1 MNLAQVSDK
10 LLRYIKQNTTPGI
23 TNRGLSL
30 YNQGKKGI
38 IITEFD
44 INIQKA
50 TFQAYGTK
58 TYSVQ
63 INNFFKG
70 FGPITSCTCPSDWTK
85 ICKHR
90 VAAIFLL
97 IDAIKNPDGAIE
109 EQNQKESI
117 YRNTRTPLLL
127 PDFDEITS
135 QKILELTEHK
145 TLPSSFATEVEIF
158 DQQLGAVGLRHF
170 SDFWDHEGTEVNF
183 FYQGDQ
189 LYTICACGQDVFG
202 LCDHQ
207 TNVLRYILKNKSP
220 FFLKAYNPQNYA
232 AQRIELAKWA
242 GISLDDFDDNFDF
255 DFNQKKYIPKGKL
268 AGLIDFA
275 KASTPSSFTQED
287 IRQWQILAPILKA
300 EEQNIYSMGYVI
312 DTSYDYQKYATITPV
327 IGKKSTTLFLKEL
340 KKYEANSN
348 FPIEKTSLDDK
359 RVSLATMANM
369 RLSDTQVF
377 TPDETSKAQFNDYQS
392 LIPLLSNNNNIYIRH
407 HRYENKVK
415 RKDIRLIEVSDT
427 PAKLFFELSEDENF
441 FTFKAKLQ
449 IGSKSIPIPSSRLSR
464 TLISPFLVKN
474 AGVIYLQDNF
484 NQVRALQ
491 DSIAQQPIFRAKQQ
505 DAELFFD
512 KVVLPASKLFPIK
525 VSRLKTYEKRTL
537 FLESKKKEI
546 YVSDMDN
553 YVLFEPAIRYTDDT
567 VIKLAK
573 QGAPFTK
580 EGNVLSS
587 FFRDEEA
594 EKSLNDFMAQLHP
607 DFSSQKKQ
615 GLYYLNYNQLLEKD
629 WFFDFFSATKS
640 EAVELFGIKKLKR
653 LKYSPQRAQIS
664 TQIASGQDWFDINIK
679 VTFGDEEVK
688 IADLKK
694 AIIKQSKYIQLNDGK
709 LGVIPEEWLDKLAG
723 YFRVGEVDGEQL
735 KISKRKFSIID
746 QLFED
751 IDNQEII
758 QELAERRRKIKDF
771 KNIKNVSLSSNM
783 TATLRPYQKEGIN
796 WLHFLDEF
804 KWGGILADDM
814 GLGKTVQVLSLL
826 QSMVDKG
833 RGPHLVVVPTSL
845 LFNWQN
851 EIQKFAPNLDFHVHY
866 GPDRSKNLDK
876 IQAHDITLTSYGVVL
891 RDIPFLQ
898 NQLFSYVILDESQA
912 IKNVL
917 SQRYKASCLLQ
928 AENRIAMTGT
938 PIENNTFDLYAQM
951 NFLNPGFLG
960 SQASFKRDYSKP
972 IDSLQDSARAQELQ
986 KLISPFVLRRTKEQ
1000 VAKELPPKIE
1010 DYIYVNLGEEQ
1021 QKVYDAFRNKY
1032 RDYLLGK
1039 IKEDG
1044 LAKSKMYV
1052 LEGLTKLR
1060 LICDS
1065 PTLVD
1070 DGKYA
1075 GESAK
1080 IQELIKH
1087 ITEKTANHKMLV
1099 FSQFTKMLALVKT
1112 ALDKEGI
1119 PYEYLDGQ
1127 CTQNQRKSSVDNF
1140 QENKDIRVFL
1150 ISLKAG
1156 NVGLNLTAADYVYL
1170 LDPWWNPAVES
1181 QAIDRTHRI
1190 GQDKH
1195 VIAYR
1200 MIAKNTIEEKIMKL
1214 QQRKKKLASDLIQ
1227 TDESVMKSI
1236 TQDDILDLFG

>member
-1 MNLAQVSDK
+1 MNQKINPDK
-10 LLRYIKQNTTPGI
+10 LLRYIKQSTTPSI
-23 TNRGLSL
+23 SNRGLSI
-30 YNQGKKGI
+30 YNKGKRGI
-38 IITEFD
+38 VIKELD
-44 INIQKA
+44 MKIQRA
-50 TFQAYGTK
+50 SFVAYGTK
-58 TYSVQ
+58 TYDVQ
-63 INNFFKG
+63 INNFLKG
-70 FGPITSCTCPSDWTK
+70 FGPITSCTCPSDWTEL
-85 ICKHR
+85 CKHR
-90 VAAIFLL
+90 VAAILLL
-97 IDAIKNPDGAIE
+97 IDVINNPETPIE
-109 EQNQKESI
+109 KQNKKESS
-117 YRNTRTPLLL
+117 YRNTKTPLLL
-127 PDFDEITS
+127 KGFDKITYP
-135 QKILELTEHK
+135 KILNLTEYK
-145 TLPSSFATEVEIF
+145 SLPSFYANEVEVF
-158 DQQLGAVGLRHF
+158 GEQLGAVGLRHF
-170 SDFWDHEGTEVNF
+170 SDFWDHTGTEVKF
-183 FYQGDQ
+183 FYQEGK
-189 LYTICACGQDVFG
+189 LYTTCSCGQDVLG
-202 LCDHQ
+202 ICDHQ
-207 TNVLRYILKNKSP
+207 MNVLRYILKNKSP
-220 FFLKAYNPQNYA
+220 FFLNEYNPNNYKY
-232 AQRIELAKWA
+232 QKIELANWA
-242 GISLDDFDDNFDF
+242 GIQLDDFDDNFEF
-255 DFNQKKYIPKGKL
+255 DFKNKKYIPKGRL
-268 AGLIDFA
+268 TGLIDFE
-275 KASTPSSFTQED
+275 KASIPTLFTQED
-287 IRQWQILAPILKA
+287 IRQWQILAPILNA
-300 EEQNIYSMGYVI
+300 NERNIYSMGYII
-312 DTSYDYQKYATITPV
+312 DTNYDYTQYAVITPV

-340 KKYEANSN
+340 KKYEANTN
-348 FPIEKTSLDDK
+348 YPLEKTSLDDK
-359 RVSLATMANM
+359 IISLATMANM
-369 RLSDTQVF
+369 RLSDTEKF
-377 TPDETSKAQFNDYQS
+377 EANETTKAQFNDYQS
-392 LIPLLSNNNNIYIRH
+392 LIPALANNPNVYIRQY
-407 HRYENKVK
+407 RYDKKIK
-415 RKDIRLIEVSDT
+415 RKDIRLIEVSAT
-427 PAKLFFELSEDENF
+427 SAKLFFDLSEDEHF
-441 FTFKAKLQ
+441 FTLKAKLQ
-449 IGSKSIPIPSSRLSR
+449 IGEKSFPIPNTRLSR

-474 AGVIYLQDNF
+474 AGVIYLHDNF
-484 NQVRALQ
+484 NQVKAIQ
-491 DSIAQQPIFRAKQQ
+491 DSIGEQPIFRAKKQ
-505 DAELFFD
+505 DAELFFERI
-512 KVVLPASKLFPIK
+512 VLPASKQFAVK

-537 FLESKKKEI
+537 FLESKGKHV
-546 YVSDMDN
+546 YVSDMGN
-553 YVLFEPAIRYTDDT
+553 YVLFEPAIRYDDDNI
-567 VIKLAK
+567 IKLARP
-573 QGAPFTK
+573 GAPFTK
-580 EGNVLSS
+580 DGQVLTS

-594 EKSLNDFMAQLHP
+594 EKSLNDFMADLHP
-607 DFSSQKKQ
+607 DFATQKKQ
-615 GLYYLNYNQLLEKD
+615 GLYYLNYHQLLKND

-640 EAVELFGIKKLKR
+640 EGIQLFGIKKLKR
-653 LKYSPQRAQIS
+653 LKYSPHRAQIS
-664 TQIASGQDWFDINIK
+664 TQFASGQDWFDIHIK

-688 IADLKK
+688 IADLRK
-694 AIIKQSKYIQLNDGK
+694 AIIRQSKFIQLKDGK
-709 LGVIPEEWLDKLAG
+709 LGIIPEEWLEKLAG

-751 IDNQEII
+751 IDNQEIRE
-758 QELAERRRKIKDF
+758 ELAERRRRIKAF
-771 KNIKNVSLSSNM
+771 KNIKNVALSPKM
-783 TATLRPYQKEGIN
+783 TATLRPYQKEGLN

-826 QSMVDKG
+826 QSLVDKG

-851 EIQKFAPNLDFHVHY
+851 EIHKFAPNLDFHVHY
-866 GPDRSKNLDK
+866 GPDRAKNLEV
-876 IQAHDITLTSYGVVL
+876 IQKHDLTLTTYGVVL

-960 SQASFKRDYSKP
+960 SQAGFKRDYSKP
-972 IDSLQDSARAQELQ
+972 IDSLHDSIRAQELQ

-1010 DYIYVNLGEEQ
+1010 DYIYITLGDEQ

-1032 RDYLLGK
+1032 RNYLLGK

-1065 PTLVD
+1065 PALVD

-1127 CTQNQRKSSVDNF
+1127 CSQKQRKSSVDNF
-1140 QENKDIRVFL
+1140 QENTNIRVFL

-1236 TQDDILDLFG
+1236 TQDDIMELFG

>member
-1 MNLAQVSDK
+1 MNLTQASDK
-10 LLRYIKQNTTPGI
+10 LLKYIKQNTTPAIISRGQSI
-23 TNRGLSL
+23 YNRG
-30 YNQGKKGI
+30 KRGI
-38 IITEFD
+38 IIKELDMD
-44 INIQKA
+44 IQRA
-50 TFQAYGTK
+50 SFEAFGTK
-58 TYSVQ
+58 TYHVE
-63 INNFFKG
+63 INNFLKG
-70 FGPITSCTCPSDWTK
+70 FGPITSCTCPSDWTN

-97 IDAIKNPDGAIE
+97 NDYIKNPDSPIE
-109 EQNQKESI
+109 ALNEKESSF
-117 YRNTRTPLLL
+117 RNTREPFLLE
-127 PDFDEITS
+127 DFDEITYP
-135 QKILELTEHK
+135 KILALTEYK
-145 TLPSSFATEVEIF
+145 ALPSFYANEVEVF

-170 SDFWDHEGTEVNF
+170 GDFWDHEGTDVRF
-183 FYQGDQ
+183 FYKENQ
-189 LYTICACGQDVFG
+189 LFTVCSCEQDVFG
-202 LCDHQ
+202 LCEHQ
-207 TNVLRYILKNKSP
+207 MNVLRYLLKNNKP
-220 FFLKAYNPQNYA
+220 HFLRDYDPNNYES
-232 AQRIELAKWA
+232 QRLELAQWA
-242 GISLDDFDDNFDF
+242 GINLDDFDENFEFDF
-255 DFNQKKYIPKGKL
+255 KKKRYIPKGKL
-268 AGLIDFA
+268 TGLIDFA
-275 KASTPSSFTQED
+275 KASTPTSFSQED

-300 EEQNIYSMGYVI
+300 DEQNIYSMGYVI
-312 DTSYDYQKYATITPV
+312 DTSYDYEKYATITPV

-340 KKYEANSN
+340 KVYEPNTN
-348 FPIEKTSLDDK
+348 FPVEKSSLDDK
-359 RVSLATMANM
+359 RISLASMANI
-369 RLSDTQVF
+369 RLRDMQEFSTN
-377 TPDETSKAQFNDYQS
+377 ETSKAQFNDYQA
-392 LIPLLSNNNNIYIRH
+392 LIPLLANNNSVYIRH

-427 PAKLFFELSEDENF
+427 PAKLFFDLSEDDHF
-441 FTFKAKLQ
+441 FTLKAKLQ
-449 IGSKSIPIPSSRLSR
+449 IGSRSVPIPTTRLSR

-474 AGVIYLQDNF
+474 AGIIYLQDNF
-484 NQVRALQ
+484 NQIRAIQ
-491 DSIAQQPIFRAKQQ
+491 QSIAQQPIYRAKKQ
-505 DAELFFD
+505 DAELFFE
-512 KVVLPASKLFPIK
+512 KLVLPASKLFSIK
-525 VSRLKTYEKRTL
+525 VSHLKTYEKRTI
-537 FLESKKKEI
+537 FLESKNKEI
-546 YVSDMDN
+546 YVSDMNN

-567 VIKLAK
+567 VIKLSK

-580 EGNVLSS
+580 EGNILST

-607 DFSSQKKQ
+607 DFLSQKKQ
-615 GLYYLNYNQLLEKD
+615 GLYYLNYNQLLEND
-629 WFFDFFSATKS
+629 WFFDFFSATKNKG
-640 EAVELFGIKKLKR
+640 VDLFGIKKLKR
-653 LKYSPQRAQIS
+653 LKYSPHRAQIS
-664 TQIASGQDWFDINIK
+664 TQITSGQDWFDINIK

-694 AIIKQSKYIQLNDGK
+694 AIIKQSKFIQLKDGK
-709 LGVIPEEWLDKLAG
+709 LGIIPEEWLSKLAG
-723 YFRVGEVDGEQL
+723 YFRVGEVDDDKL

-758 QELAERRRKIKDF
+758 EELAERRRRIKAF
-771 KNIKNVSLSSNM
+771 KNIKNIALSPKM
-783 TATLRPYQKEGIN
+783 TATLRPYQKEGLN

-814 GLGKTVQVLSLL
+814 GLGKTVQVISVL

-851 EIQKFAPNLDFHVHY
+851 EFHKFAPDLDFHVHY
-866 GPDRSKNLDK
+866 GPDRNKNLEE
-876 IQAHDITLTSYGVVL
+876 IQKHDVTLTTYGVVL

-898 NQLFSYVILDESQA
+898 KQLFSYIILDESQA

-972 IDSLQDSARAQELQ
+972 IDSQQDSIRAQELQ

-1010 DYIYVNLGEEQ
+1010 DYIYVNLGDEQ

-1039 IKEDG
+1039 IKKDG

-1065 PTLVD
+1065 PALVD

-1112 ALDKEGI
+1112 SLDKEGI
-1119 PYEYLDGQ
+1119 AYEYLDGQ
-1127 CTQNQRKSSVDNF
+1127 CTQKQRKSSVDNF